1 MSEPS
6 TQLVR
11 HTPPA
16 SPARDERYRGSFHEL
31 KTPRADSQ
39 RKSVIEDGDDSDDL
53 STNKASPLDTA
64 NWLSFTTIWWVQPLL
79 QRGYKTPLQEASVWE
94 LPKVDQSQALQTR
107 FEAAWEHE
115 RQRAAQAND
124 TAASLDSEKPL
135 KKPRFNVAL
144 WNATKGTM
152 TLAIFLHLASATFTV
167 FQPMLI
173 KSILQYLE
181 DKPNFFGISSGY
193 GLALFLGS
201 ISFCGATA
209 INSGMFLTAR
219 AGCNARMIVINS
231 VYQKILR
238 LSATARRTM
247 NSGEIVTLAS
257 VDSER
262 LLEAYSVGLWS
273 VISPV
278 MLTIVCVLIGT
289 QMGVYVGIAGAATIA
304 LIIYLAFTTSRQVGI
319 YRRMIAKVSAERVK
333 VTNEVLQG
341 IRVIKFYGWEH
352 SISEKIRNVRDNEI
366 ALMRKY
372 NYLRLYNAVLMFLAP
387 SFLNAVCFFMYVLVL
402 GKDLD
407 VATAFVILALSNACK
422 MPFSIFANATVY
434 VSEAAAST
442 KRISDFLIAD
452 EVEEKK
458 DENNSK
464 KGALGHQQQSILIQ
478 NADFQWLHDASE
490 PNLSDINLTITPG
503 SLTVIVG
510 TVGSGKS
517 SLMNAILGEMLQTRG
532 ERDVRGEFA
541 YSSQQPWIQNQTLR
555 ENILFGERFD
565 PVHYQNVVA
574 ACQLVPDFEMLEQ
587 GDATEIGER
596 GINLSGGQKARVS
609 IARAMYR
616 VRKCDF
622 LVLDDPLSALDV
634 HVANSVFA
642 DGLNGIAQ
650 DKTRLLVLNSHYHF
664 LQYADRIIVMAGGR
678 IIGDGTLQT
687 LRGEFPFLAQ
697 SPRKNTSG
705 SIDGEDVEV
714 TSNDLDGGASTSE
727 SNDADAR
734 AKKVVVAGSRLAAA
748 AGDQSKDDAAKP
760 PPKKLIVEEDRL
772 IGSVN
777 WKTYVKYLDCCGWNG
792 YFVAATILVLFTLAQ
807 VALFFCDW
815 FLSKWSNG
823 RVGGLSQET
832 ALGVYIALVAFASAL
847 VLARC
852 VFYTEMCMRCSAN
865 LHFKYMWKVLCAP
878 VTTFFDVTPVGR
890 VLNRFSR
897 DLDQVDNPLPY
908 FSMWML
914 LYLFQIGSAF
924 LVCAATNPYVLILY
938 LPLGFVFV
946 FVTRVYQAS
955 ARELKR
961 LDGITRSPF
970 LNLVSETIHGIETI
984 RSYKM
989 TSFFSTKCEQL
1000 LNHNAKFF
1008 FAFQS
1013 SSRWFAM
1020 RTDWLVSSIIT
1031 CVALL
1036 AVATKES
1043 LGAAVAGLGLTYAA
1057 QLTSSFQRMTT
1068 LVTMTE
1074 NIMTCFERIAHYESL
1089 DAEGHTRSPTNSE
1102 QLAQQWPRSGSVVF
1116 ENVTMRY
1123 REDLELVLKGVSFS
1137 IASGE
1142 KVGVCGRTGSGKSSL
1157 MSVLFRVVEC
1167 TSGRVLIDGVDI
1179 ATITVHQLRAKL
1191 TIIPQDPM
1199 LFSGSLRMNL
1209 DPFSEKSD
1217 AELWDVLRKVHLYAT
1232 VSAWGKGLDYEVAEK
1247 GDNLSV
1253 GQRQLLC
1260 IARALIRESKVIV
1273 MDEATANVDQESDK
1287 LIQLTVKESFGG
1299 GDKTVLCIAH
1309 RIETI
1314 LDSDKIL
1321 VLDGGEVREF
1331 DSPAALLSRKDGIF
1345 QSLVES
1351 SKAVGKLQE

>member
-1 MSEPS
+1 MGSAAQGEGHDA
-6 TQLVR
+6 VK
-11 HTPPA
+11 A
-16 SPARDERYRGSFHEL
+16 AARPVDHRDDESRGSFHEL
-31 KTPRADSQ
+31 KTPRAASTTPKFAGRTQ
-39 RKSVIEDGDDSDDL
+39 DDDAT
-53 STNKASPLDTA
+53 TNASPLDSA
-64 NWLSFTTIWWVQPLL
+64 NLLSFTTIWWIQPLL
-79 QRGYKTPLQEASVWE
+79 RRGFAAPLQEDNVWE
-94 LPKVDQSQALQTR
+94 LPKADQSQALQTR
-107 FEAAWEHE
+107 FDAAWAHE
-115 RQRAAQAND
+115 RHRI
-124 TAASLDSEKPL
+124 ASSSTHPETPASTKP
-135 KKPRFNVAL
+135 PRFQVAL
-144 WNATKGTM
+144 WTATKNTM
-152 TLAIFLHLASATFTV
+152 TLAIVLHLMSATFTV

-173 KSILQYLE
+173 KAILQYLQ
-181 DKPNFFGISSGY
+181 DKENVFGITSGY
-193 GLALFLGS
+193 GLACLLGT
-201 ISFCGATA
+201 ISFCGAIA

-262 LLEAYSVGLWS
+262 LLEAYSIGLWS
-273 VISPV
+273 VISPI
-278 MLTIVCVLIGT
+278 MLTVVCIMIGT
-289 QMGVYVGIAGAATIA
+289 QMGVYVGLAGAATIV

-319 YRRMIAKVSAERVK
+319 YRRQIAKVSAERVK

-341 IRVIKFYGWEH
+341 IRVIKFYGWEN
-352 SISEKIRNVRDNEI
+352 SISEKIRSVRDSEI
-366 ALMRKY
+366 ALMRQY

-387 SFLNAVCFFMYVLVL
+387 SFLNAVCFFTYILL
-402 GKDLD
+402 GKTLD

-452 EVEEKK
+452 EVEDKQH
-458 DENNSK
+458 DDDSK
-464 KGALGHQQQSILIQ
+464 CAQLQQKISIR
-478 NADFQWLHDASE
+478 NADFQWLHNAESS
-490 PNLSDINLTITPG
+490 NLSDINLTIKPG
-503 SLTVIVG
+503 TLTVIVG

-517 SLMNAILGEMLQTRG
+517 SLINAILGEMLQTRG
-532 ERDVRGEFA
+532 ERDVHGAFA

-565 PVHYQNVVA
+565 ATHYQNVVS

-616 VRKCDF
+616 VRRCDF
-622 LVLDDPLSALDV
+622 LMLDDPLSALDV

-642 DGLNGIAQ
+642 DGLNGIAKE
-650 DKTRLLVLNSHYHF
+650 KTRLLVLNSHYHF
-664 LQYADRIIVMAGGR
+664 LQYADRILVMSGGR
-678 IIGDGTLQT
+678 IIGDGTLGE

-697 SPRKNTSG
+697 SPRKNASTAE
-705 SIDGEDVEV
+705 GEDDNME
-714 TSNDLDGGASTSE
+714 NE
-727 SNDADAR
+727 
-734 AKKVVVAGSRLAAA
+734 
-748 AGDQSKDDAAKP
+748 DDASALERNVKKASKKIATSRIETTGDETKDSKQ
-760 PPKKLIVEEDRL
+760 KKLIVEEDRL

-777 WKTYVKYLDCCGWNG
+777 WRTYVKYLDCCGWNG
-792 YFVAATILVLFTLAQ
+792 FVVGITILFLFTIAQ

-823 RVGGLSQET
+823 AIHYSQGTSLGIYMGL
-832 ALGVYIALVAFASAL
+832 VVVASAL

-865 LHFKYMWKVLCAP
+865 LHFKYMWKVLSAP

-914 LYLFQIGSAF
+914 LYLFQISSAF

-989 TSFFSTKCEQL
+989 SDVFLQKCEQL

-1031 CVALL
+1031 SVALL

-1089 DAEGHTRSPTNSE
+1089 DAEGYKCSPTNRE
-1102 QLAQQWPRSGSVVF
+1102 LLAPEWPRSGSVVF

-1123 REDLELVLKGVSFS
+1123 RDDLELVLKNVSFS
-1137 IASGE
+1137 ITSGE

-1167 TSGRVLIDGVDI
+1167 TAGRVVIDGVDI
-1179 ATITVHQLRAKL
+1179 STITVQQLRSKL

-1209 DPFSEKSD
+1209 DPFAEKSD
-1217 AELWDVLRKVHLYAT
+1217 VELWEVLRKVHLHDT
-1232 VSAWGKGLDYEVAEK
+1232 VSAWGKGLEYEVAEK

-1299 GDKTVLCIAH
+1299 GNKTVLCIAH
-1309 RIETI
+1309 RLETI

-1321 VLDGGEVREF
+1321 VLDAGEVKEF
-1331 DSPAALLSRKDGIF
+1331 DTPAALLNSKEPTIF

-1351 SKAVGKLQE
+1351 SKAVGNLDA

>member
-1 MSEPS
+1 MESAAQSEGNAA
-6 TQLVR
+6 VM
-11 HTPPA
+11 A
-16 SPARDERYRGSFHEL
+16 AARLGDDDCRSSFHEL
-31 KTPRADSQ
+31 KTPRAASNTP
-39 RKSVIEDGDDSDDL
+39 KSAGHPQDDDDAT
-53 STNKASPLDTA
+53 TNASPLDSA
-64 NWLSFTTIWWVQPLL
+64 NLLSFTTIWWIQPLL
-79 QRGYKTPLQEASVWE
+79 RRGFAAPLQEDSVWE
-94 LPKVDQSQALQTR
+94 LPKADQSQALQAR
-107 FEAAWEHE
+107 FDAAWAHE
-115 RQRAAQAND
+115 RRRAAYSSKQPEAP
-124 TAASLDSEKPL
+124 ASIKP
-135 KKPRFNVAL
+135 PRFHVAL
-144 WNATKGTM
+144 WMATKNTM
-152 TLAIFLHLASATFTV
+152 TLAIVLHLMSATFTV
-167 FQPMLI
+167 FQPILI
-173 KSILQYLE
+173 KAILQYLQGKE
-181 DKPNFFGISSGY
+181 NALSITSGY
-193 GLALFLGS
+193 GLACLLGA
-201 ISFCGATA
+201 ISFCGAIA

-262 LLEAYSVGLWS
+262 LLEAYSIGLWS
-273 VISPV
+273 VISPI
-278 MLTIVCVLIGT
+278 MLTVVCIMIGT
-289 QMGVYVGIAGAATIA
+289 QMGVYVGLAGAATIV

-319 YRRMIAKVSAERVK
+319 YRRQIAKVSAERVK

-341 IRVIKFYGWEH
+341 IRVIKFYGWEN
-352 SISEKIRNVRDNEI
+352 SISEKIRSVRDSEI
-366 ALMRKY
+366 ALMRRY

-387 SFLNAVCFFMYVLVL
+387 SFLNAVCFFTYILL
-402 GKDLD
+402 GKTLD

-452 EVEEKK
+452 EVEDKQH
-458 DENNSK
+458 DDDSK
-464 KGALGHQQQSILIQ
+464 FAQSQQKISIR
-478 NADFQWLHDASE
+478 NADFQWLHDAESS
-490 PNLSDINLTITPG
+490 NLSDINLTIKPG
-503 SLTVIVG
+503 TLTVIVG

-517 SLMNAILGEMLQTRG
+517 SLINAILGEMLQTRG
-532 ERDVRGEFA
+532 ERDVHGAFA

-555 ENILFGERFD
+555 ENILFGECFD
-565 PVHYQNVVA
+565 ATHYQNVVS

-616 VRKCDF
+616 VRYCDF

-642 DGLNGIAQ
+642 DGLNGIAKG
-650 DKTRLLVLNSHYHF
+650 KTCLLVLNSHYHF
-664 LQYADRIIVMAGGR
+664 LQYADRILVMSGGR
-678 IIGDGTLQT
+678 IIGDGTLGE
-687 LRGEFPFLAQ
+687 LRGEFSFLAQ
-697 SPRKNTSG
+697 SPRKNISAVEKEEDNMEIEDDGAASERSVKAHNKKTATSRIETTG
-705 SIDGEDVEV
+705 DE
-714 TSNDLDGGASTSE
+714 
-727 SNDADAR
+727 
-734 AKKVVVAGSRLAAA
+734 AKDTKQQR
-748 AGDQSKDDAAKP
+748 
-760 PPKKLIVEEDRL
+760 KLIVEEDRL

-777 WKTYVKYLDCCGWNG
+777 WRTYVKYLDCCGWNG
-792 YFVAATILVLFTLAQ
+792 FVVGLTILFLFTIAQ

-823 RVGGLSQET
+823 VIHYNQRTS
-832 ALGVYIALVAFASAL
+832 LGIYMGLVAVASAL

-865 LHFKYMWKVLCAP
+865 LHFKYMWKVLSAP

-914 LYLFQIGSAF
+914 LYLFQISSAF

-984 RSYKM
+984 RSYRM
-989 TSFFSTKCEQL
+989 SETFLQKCEQL

-1031 CVALL
+1031 SVALL

-1043 LGAAVAGLGLTYAA
+1043 LGAAVAGLALTYAA

-1089 DAEGHTRSPTNSE
+1089 DAEGHKCSPTNRE
-1102 QLAQQWPRSGSVVF
+1102 LLAAEWPRSGSVVF

-1123 REDLELVLKGVSFS
+1123 RDDLELVLKNVSFS
-1137 IASGE
+1137 ITSGE

-1167 TSGRVLIDGVDI
+1167 TAGRVVIDGVDI
-1179 ATITVHQLRAKL
+1179 STITVQQLRSKL

-1209 DPFSEKSD
+1209 DPFADKSD
-1217 AELWDVLRKVHLYAT
+1217 LELWEVLRKVHLHET
-1232 VSAWGKGLDYEVAEK
+1232 VSAWGKGLEYEVAEK

-1299 GDKTVLCIAH
+1299 ENKTVLCIAH
-1309 RIETI
+1309 RLETI

-1321 VLDGGEVREF
+1321 VLDAGEVKEF
-1331 DSPAALLSRKDGIF
+1331 DTPAALLNSKEPTIF

-1351 SKAVGKLQE
+1351 SKAVGKLDA